1 MKHPGEYLKESFLD
15 PLGITPYQLA
25 KSIGVLQTRVS
36 QIVHGK
42 RGITPDTAVR
52 LGAFFGVP
60 PRWFMDLQ
68 VRYELAQAASSA
80 EGIEQF
86 PGRYWVRPSGAQWLD
101 PAPAAQPTTHRI
113 DPGFRERVRAQAA
126 LSPPRRPRQ
135 VVAVE
140 YDNGM
145 KAVVGQEIDEPSS

>member
-15 PLGITPYQLA
+15 PLGITPYRLG
-25 KSIGVLQTRVS
+25 KSIGVLQTRIS

-68 VRYELAQAASSA
+68 VRYELAQTASRA
-80 EGIEQF
+80 EGIEQV
-86 PGRYWVRPSGAQWLD
+86 PRSILG
-101 PAPAAQPTTHRI
+101 
-113 DPGFRERVRAQAA
+113 
-126 LSPPRRPRQ
+126 PP
-135 VVAVE
+135 
-140 YDNGM
+140 
-145 KAVVGQEIDEPSS
+145 